1 MADVEFEGLV
11 QAAQEAMSAAYAP
24 YSRYPV
30 GAAALTDSGQVVTG
44 CNVENASYGVGLCA
58 ECTLVGQLQLSG
70 GGRIVAFVCVNSAGE
85 IIMPCGRCRQL
96 LNEFAAPS
104 LRILTPRGV
113 RSWEQVLPQPFGP
126 ADLEET
132 H

>member
-1 MADVEFEGLV
+1 M
-11 QAAQEAMSAAYAP
+11 
-24 YSRYPV
+24 
-30 GAAALTDSGQVVTG
+30 VTG

-58 ECTLVGQLQLSG
+58 ECTLVGQLLLSG
-70 GGRIVAFVCVNSAGE
+70 GGRIVAFACVNSAGE

-104 LRILTPRGV
+104 LRILTPLGV